1 MNISVVYINIH
12 RTRFE
17 IEIDHEKQT
26 KQKVINSIVL
36 QYFTTKIK
44 IRKESMAHGT
54 KQEPNHEMS
63 RSWIPKKKI
72 DTADSS
78 KYLRQLGRNC

>member
-1 MNISVVYINIH
+1 
-12 RTRFE
+12 
-17 IEIDHEKQT
+17 
-26 KQKVINSIVL
+26 
-36 QYFTTKIK
+36 
-44 IRKESMAHGT
+44 MAHGT
-54 KQEPNHEMS
+54 KQEPNHDMS